1 MSYWG
6 GAWSSLKFSLGSSAE
21 SMIPNLSYRYL
32 KGVDGNLTYKNNR
45 AYKYVAVHVA
55 KQMAAQIIEGEVH
68 KLFPRYQRYLE
79 NKFRDTVLKQQD
91 KNRFKLIE
99 GSHTQSKDWGTIKTS
114 EGKTI
119 VAKDK
124 YGNWIKESLIL
135 YYDSDTA
142 VEVNDVSYI
151 YTDDTGQLS
160 TSGLKETYTTKTVC
174 FIDLAPRVST
184 QSVKNIVLT
193 PVQGRDY
200 TRKELIAGGDLTFSI
215 SGEINSNQ
223 DGIYPENDV
232 KKFIQIMQYGGV
244 VKVNHFM
251 FKQFNIEQVLIKDY
265 SLPPSEYKNIQ
276 PYSFTCVAVEPDEDV
291 IVTKDTIAILNEEL
305 TLSPM
310 NKWYKFILNSKLAET
325 VARGASSTISS
336 FATTGLDALVKNI

>member
-91 KNRFKLIE
+91 KNRKQLIKNQE
-99 GSHTQSKDWGTIKTS
+99 TQREDWGKITA
-114 EGKTI
+114 EGNHVI

-124 YGNWIKESLIL
+124 YGNAVHEALIL
-135 YYDSDTA
+135 HYDSDTA
-142 VEVNDVSYI
+142 IQVEDVSYV
-151 YTDDTGQLS
+151 DGKAK
-160 TSGLKETYTTKTVC
+160 KESYSTKTVC
-174 FIDLAPRVST
+174 FIDLIPRVST
-184 QSVKNIVLT
+184 QSTKNIVLT

-200 TRKELIAGGDLTFSI
+200 TRKELIAGGDLTFSV

-223 DGIYPENDV
+223 DGVYPENDV

-244 VKVNHFM
+244 VKANHFM

-336 FATTGLDALVKNI
+336 FATTGLDALVPNI

>member
-79 NKFRDTVLKQQD
+79 EKLRNVVLQQQD
-91 KNRFKLIE
+91 ENRKQLIKNGEASTIAYGRIWIE
-99 GSHTQSKDWGTIKTS
+99 DASRYIF
-114 EGKTI
+114 
-119 VAKDK
+119 AKDK
-124 YGNWIKESLIL
+124 YGNIVHESLMI
-135 YYDSDTA
+135 YFDMDYNIKH
-142 VEVNDVSYI
+142 EYNGISYN
-151 YTDDTGQLS
+151 S
-160 TSGLKETYTTKTVC
+160 KTLC
-174 FIDLAPRVST
+174 FIDLAPTVT
-184 QSVKNIVLT
+184 VQSGKNIVLT
-193 PVQGRDY
+193 PVQGRDF
-200 TRKELIAGGDLTFSI
+200 TRKEMIAGGDITFSVNGHI
-215 SGEINSNQ
+215 TIDAEGV
-223 DGIYPENDV
+223 YPENDV
-232 KKFIQIMQYGGV
+232 KKFIQIMQHGGI
-244 VKVNHFM
+244 VKVNHFL
-251 FKQFNIEQVLIKDY
+251 FGQFNIDSVIIKDFQLGQ
-265 SLPPSEYKNIQ
+265 SDCKNMQ

-291 IVTKDTIAILNEEL
+291 AVYSDTINVLNKEIL
-305 TLSPM
+305 LSPM

-336 FATTGLDALVKNI
+336 LATTGLDALVPNI

>member
-6 GAWSSLKFSLGSSAE
+6 GAWSSLKFSVGSSVD
-21 SMIPNLSYRYL
+21 SMVPNLSYRYL

-55 KQMAAQIIEGEVH
+55 KQMAAQLIEGEVH
-68 KLFPRYQRYLE
+68 KLFPKYQRYLE
-79 NKFRDTVLKQQD
+79 KKLRNTVLKQQE
-91 KNRFKLIE
+91 NTHIKLIE
-99 GSHTQSKDWGTIKTS
+99 SRHTQSKDWGKITTA
-114 EGKTI
+114 EGKTV

-160 TSGLKETYTTKTVC
+160 TSGLQDTYTTKTVC

-184 QSVKNIVLT
+184 QSTKNLVLT

-200 TRKELIAGGDLTFSI
+200 TRKELIAGGDLTFSV

-223 DGIYPENDV
+223 DGVYPENDV

-244 VKVNHFM
+244 VKANHFM

-265 SLPPSEYKNIQ
+265 SLPPSDYKNIQ
-276 PYSFTCVAVEPDEDV
+276 PYSFTCVAVEPAEDV

-336 FATTGLDALVKNI
+336 FATTGLDALVPNI

>member
-79 NKFRDTVLKQQD
+79 EKLRNVVLKQQD
-91 KNRFKLIE
+91 ENRKQLIKNGEASTIE
-99 GSHTQSKDWGTIKTS
+99 YGRIWIEDASRYIF
-114 EGKTI
+114 
-119 VAKDK
+119 AKDK
-124 YGNWIKESLIL
+124 YGNIVHEALMIYFDMDYNIKHEYNGI
-135 YYDSDTA
+135 
-142 VEVNDVSYI
+142 SYN
-151 YTDDTGQLS
+151 S
-160 TSGLKETYTTKTVC
+160 KTLC
-174 FIDLAPRVST
+174 FIDLAPTVT
-184 QSVKNIVLT
+184 VQSGKNIVLT
-193 PVQGRDY
+193 PVQGRDF
-200 TRKELIAGGDLTFSI
+200 TRKEMIAGGDITFSVNGHI
-215 SGEINSNQ
+215 TIDAEGV
-223 DGIYPENDV
+223 YPENDV
-232 KKFIQIMQYGGV
+232 KKFIQIMQHGGI
-244 VKVNHFM
+244 VKVNHFL
-251 FKQFNIEQVLIKDY
+251 FGQFNIDSVIIKDFQLGQ
-265 SLPPSEYKNIQ
+265 SDCKNMQ

-291 IVTKDTIAILNEEL
+291 AVYSDTINVLNKEIL
-305 TLSPM
+305 LSPM

-336 FATTGLDALVKNI
+336 LATTGLDALVPNI